1 MSLQQPLLR
10 EYDTMPRKS
19 NTSTTSA
26 GDDGTAP
33 RDGISVED
41 LSLPKTMVQRLAKGV
56 LPANTQI
63 QKDALLAISK
73 SATVFVNY
81 LSAHANEKA
90 TRMNKK
96 TIHPK
101 DVLEALQEL
110 EFDTFVPRCA
120 AELEKYNAVQC
131 DKRNTYRRKVREEA
145 KAKAE
150 ADKANGVVESIPGP
164 PIATIPTFSVRNRDL
179 PPAAKKF
186 RRENGDA
193 AVTASNTQER
203 EDEEDDDDDDEEEG
217 EDDGE
222 DDEMQDE
229 PDQEGDAAEDEMIE
243 EDEEE
248 EEEYYEEEEGENDGR
263 QELAEDPLS
272 ERESGEEDADSV
284 LGDQSD

>member
-1 MSLQQPLLR
+1 VALEVPLVY
-10 EYDTMPRKS
+10 EHKTMPRKS

-81 LSAHANEKA
+81 LSTHANDKA

-110 EFDTFVPRCA
+110 EFDAFVPRCT

-193 AVTASNTQER
+193 AATPTNAQER
-203 EDEEDDDDDDEEEG
+203 EEEDEEG
-217 EDDGE
+217 EDDDGE
-222 DDEMQDE
+222 DDEMQDD
-229 PDQEGDAAEDEMIE
+229 PDQEEDVAEDDMIE
-243 EDEEE
+243 EEDDEEE
-248 EEEYYEEEEGENDGR
+248 EHYEEEGENDSR
-263 QELAEDPLS
+263 QELVEDPLS
-272 ERESGEEDADSV
+272 ERESGEEEEDSV

>member
-1 MSLQQPLLR
+1 
-10 EYDTMPRKS
+10 MPRKS

-26 GDDGTAP
+26 VDDGTAL

-81 LSAHANEKA
+81 LSAHASEKA

-110 EFDTFVPRCA
+110 EFDAFVPRCT

-193 AVTASNTQER
+193 SVASINTQE
-203 EDEEDDDDDDEEEG
+203 EEEEEEDG

-229 PDQEGDAAEDEMIE
+229 PDQEDDMIE
-243 EDEEE
+243 EDEEGE
-248 EEEYYEEEEGENDGR
+248 HYEEEGEDDSR

-272 ERESGEEDADSV
+272 ERGSGEEDEDSV

>member
-1 MSLQQPLLR
+1 MSTG
-10 EYDTMPRKS
+10 E
-19 NTSTTSA
+19 
-26 GDDGTAP
+26 DGIAP

-101 DVLEALQEL
+101 DVLEALHEL
-110 EFDTFVPRCA
+110 EFDGFVPRCT

-150 ADKANGVVESIPGP
+150 ADKANGVVEAIPGP

-193 AVTASNTQER
+193 SATPVNVQER
-203 EDEEDDDDDDEEEG
+203 EEEEG
-217 EDDGE
+217 GEGDGE
-222 DDEMQDE
+222 DDEVQDE
-229 PDQEGDAAEDEMIE
+229 PDQEEDAPEDEMIE

-248 EEEYYEEEEGENDGR
+248 EHYEEEGEDDSR

-272 ERESGEEDADSV
+272 EREGGEEDEDSV
-284 LGDQSD
+284 LDDQSD